1 MVSEHRGAPPPAWWW
16 LQPHHSPDWQL
27 PAHSWESREPRSL
40 QIQLYHQS
48 CWTHTDC
55 IGKFLHEDMPL
66 GNYITKFHRGEVE
79 QNERTEEF
87 IPKEFIP
94 KGKFIPFLF
103 TRKKKIPGKSCNGT
117 EINNLLHKEFKALV
131 VRVLTE
137 PGRAECGKN
146 FNKQLENIERAIR
159 AEEHSN

>member
-1 MVSEHRGAPPPAWWW
+1 MVSEHRGAPPHPWWW

-27 PAHSWESREPRSL
+27 PAHTWESCDPCSL

-48 CWTHTDC
+48 RWTHTDC

-66 GNYITKFHRGEVE
+66 GNYITKFHRGKVE

-87 IPKEFIP
+87 ISKER
-94 KGKFIPFLF
+94 
-103 TRKKKIPGKSCNGT
+103 TRKKIPGKSCNGT
-117 EINNLLHKEFKALV
+117 EINNLSHKEFKALV
-131 VRVLTE
+131 VRLLTE
-137 PGRAECGKN
+137 LGRAEYGKN

-159 AEEHSN
+159 AEEHRN